1 VLFYLINLKQEHKM
15 DILALSRRIPFLGL
29 LGNSAVDDDFSD
41 RLNYKYT
48 VGILVMFGFV
58 VTNKHFGHKQIQC
71 WVPAYFTKNFEDY
84 TNLICWIT
92 NTYYIPH
99 DKELNFNNNTK
110 SSLKELRY
118 YQWVPYILLLLAF
131 CFYIPRLVWTSVSV
145 RCGIDVK
152 DLVEAAH
159 DYKSVDK
166 IEKSGRMMEYV
177 IGSLDS
183 YLDDSH
189 LTKSKS
195 RITSLLSNHL
205 VITYIFTKVLYIINC
220 YFQLFLISVLLGRDF
235 YSYGLNVLTDI
246 INGKGYLDSVYFPRI
261 TQCKFNIRE
270 LGLKNFSHE
279 YNVQCVLPINLFNQQ
294 IFTFLWFW
302 YFFLFIANSLSLCIW
317 FCKFLPFNCYKY
329 AVKKLNLLSFNC
341 KVSNSTQETIDF
353 SLNTYPAPFDSQFKR
368 VLFSPINLYKSHLND
383 KNYAIF
389 IHSYLK
395 LDGIFI
401 LNMIACSS
409 NDYVSTQVMHFLWK
423 NFIDKYSSN
432 NSMKLEENSVI
443 YTESNRFSRHD
454 A

>member
-1 VLFYLINLKQEHKM
+1 M

-99 DKELNFNNNTK
+99 DKELNSYTGGNTK

-118 YQWVPYILLLLAF
+118 YQWVPYILLLLAV
-131 CFYIPRLVWTSVSV
+131 CFYIPRLIWRSLSV

-152 DLVEAAH
+152 DIVEAAH

-183 YLDDSH
+183 YLDD
-189 LTKSKS
+189 LQIVKPKA
-195 RITSLLSNHL
+195 RLLSLLSNHL
-205 VITYIFTKVLYIINC
+205 VITYLLTKFLYIINC
-220 YFQLFLISVLLGRDF
+220 YFQLFLISILLGRDF
-235 YSYGLNVLTDI
+235 YSYGLNVLMDI
-246 INGKGYLDSVYFPRI
+246 INGKGYLDSAYFPRI

-329 AVKKLNLLSFNC
+329 AVKKLKLLSFNG
-341 KVSNSTQETIDF
+341 KLSNSSSETIDF
-353 SLNTYPAPFDSQFKR
+353 SLQSYPKAFDSQFKK
-368 VLFSPINLYKSHLND
+368 VLFSPTNLYKSHLNT
-383 KNYAIF
+383 KNYDLF

-395 LDGIFI
+395 LDGIFV
-401 LNMIACSS
+401 LYMIACSS
-409 NDYVSTQVMHFLWK
+409 NDYVSTQVLHFLWK
-423 NFIDKYSSN
+423 NFVDKYSGNFTN
-432 NSMKLEENSVI
+432 NKAAKLEKNSSNDFQ
-443 YTESNRFSRHD
+443 ESNTSNRYD